1 MGTDYFVL
9 FMPEYFLLTILL
21 TTAFYR
27 WIEIPSM
34 RMGRYLSKRMTVAVD
49 SAEPLPAAAD

>member
-1 MGTDYFVL
+1 M
-9 FMPEYFLLTILL
+9 TILL